1 MHRGAGC
8 SGDPGTGPD
17 SDEPVN
23 RAVAV
28 SVGRQPARG
37 ELFYKREFWQT
48 ENLKF
53 VAPHFRLVK
62 VARIVR
68 QIASGRRCDLLDVG
82 CGPATLSRLMP
93 ANVRYHGIDIAI
105 QEPAANLIE
114 VDFLDESIS
123 FRGQSFDLI
132 VVQGVFEY
140 VGGFQSR
147 KLKEIR
153 GLLRD
158 NGTFVVTYTNYAHR
172 QKSHYWAHNNI
183 QQPAQFRQEL
193 EQFFRVEKCFPSSH
207 NWRQFHPS
215 RRLMRALQ
223 ARLDVTIPVIS
234 RLLAVDYIYIC
245 SPRPETAGPLATR
258 RPDALASPVQGVV
271 G

>member
-1 MHRGAGC
+1 MQRGAGC
-8 SGDPGTGPD
+8 SGDLGTGPD
-17 SDEPVN
+17 SDEPVK
-23 RAVAV
+23 AAAAA

-37 ELFYKREFWQT
+37 EERFYKREFWQT

-68 QIASGRRCDLLDVG
+68 RLASGRRCDLLDVG
-82 CGPATLSRLMP
+82 CGPAALSQLMP

-114 VDFLDESIS
+114 MDFLDESIS

-132 VVQGVFEY
+132 VLQGVLEY

-153 GLLRD
+153 DLLRD
-158 NGTFVVTYTNYAHR
+158 SGIFVVTYTNYAHR
-172 QKSHYWAHNNI
+172 QKTPYWAHNK
-183 QQPAQFRQEL
+183 FG
-193 EQFFRVEKCFPSSH
+193 
-207 NWRQFHPS
+207 
-215 RRLMRALQ
+215 
-223 ARLDVTIPVIS
+223 
-234 RLLAVDYIYIC
+234 
-245 SPRPETAGPLATR
+245 SPRSSGGTWSSSSRSRSAFRLRTTGNSSIRAAG
-258 RPDALASPVQGVV
+258 
-271 G
+271 

>member
-1 MHRGAGC
+1 VNGASAVVA
-8 SGDPGTGPD
+8 SG
-17 SDEPVN
+17 
-23 RAVAV
+23 
-28 SVGRQPARG
+28 GRQPARG
-37 ELFYKREFWQT
+37 EERFYKREFWQT

-68 QIASGRRCDLLDVG
+68 RLAAGRRCDLLDVG

-93 ANVRYHGIDIAI
+93 GSVRYHGIDIAV

-114 VDFLDESIS
+114 MDFVDEPIS

-153 GLLRD
+153 DLLRD
-158 NGTFVVTYTNYAHR
+158 GGTFVVTYTNYEHR
-172 QKSHYWAHNNI
+172 QKTRYWAHNNI
-183 QQPAQFRQEL
+183 QQPAEFRRDL

-207 NWRQFHPS
+207 NWKQLHPG
-215 RRLMRALQ
+215 RRLMRVLQ
-223 ARLDVTIPVIS
+223 ARLNVAIPVIS

-245 SPRPETAGPLATR
+245 SPRP
-258 RPDALASPVQGVV
+258 
-271 G
+271 

>member
-1 MHRGAGC
+1 
-8 SGDPGTGPD
+8 
-17 SDEPVN
+17 VN
-23 RAVAV
+23 RAAATAT

-37 ELFYKREFWQT
+37 QERFYKREFWQT

-82 CGPATLSRLMP
+82 CGPAALSRLMP

-114 VDFLDESIS
+114 VDFLEESIS

-132 VVQGVFEY
+132 VLQGVFEY

-153 GLLRD
+153 DLLRD
-158 NGTFVVTYTNYAHR
+158 GGIFVVTYTNYAHR
-172 QKSHYWAHNNI
+172 QKTPYWAHNNI
-183 QQPAQFRQEL
+183 RPPADFRRDL
-193 EQFFRVEKCFPSSH
+193 EQFFRVEKCFPSSY
-207 NWRQFHPS
+207 NWKQLHPS
-215 RRLMRALQ
+215 RRLMRWSQ
-223 ARLDVTIPVIS
+223 ARLDVTIPVVS
-234 RLLAVDYIYIC
+234 RLFAVDYIYIC
-245 SPRPETAGPLATR
+245 SPRT
-258 RPDALASPVQGVV
+258 
-271 G
+271 

>member
-1 MHRGAGC
+1 MQWGPGRP
-8 SGDPGTGPD
+8 GDPGTGPD

-23 RAVAV
+23 AAAAAR
-28 SVGRQPARG
+28 VGRQPARG
-37 ELFYKREFWQT
+37 DERFYKREFWQT

-68 QIASGRRCDLLDVG
+68 QLASGRRCDLLDVG

-93 ANVRYHGIDIAI
+93 GSVRYHGIDIAV

-114 VDFLDESIS
+114 MDFVDEPIS

-140 VGGFQSR
+140 VGRFQSR

-153 GLLRD
+153 DLLRD
-158 NGTFVVTYTNYAHR
+158 GGTFVVTYTNYAHR
-172 QKSHYWAHNNI
+172 RR
-183 QQPAQFRQEL
+183 PATGHTTTF
-193 EQFFRVEKCFPSSH
+193 SSLRSSGETWSSSSGSRSAFLRRTTGNSSSGPQADASAAGAPERDDPRH
-207 NWRQFHPS
+207 QHALRRGLHLHLLAANGDCTPGRLAADQTAGIEPFTPS
-215 RRLMRALQ
+215 R
-223 ARLDVTIPVIS
+223 
-234 RLLAVDYIYIC
+234 
-245 SPRPETAGPLATR
+245 
-258 RPDALASPVQGVV
+258 
-271 G
+271 